1 VHTEKRT
8 IEQRALC
15 DGTKYG
21 KLVSEVICLTS
32 EVFLEVMTTGLL
44 TLLKVVAPVLLIS
57 LIVGLVI
64 SFFQAVTQIHEQTLT
79 FAPKILIVFLTLVFL
94 GGWILQQIVEY
105 AYEILTRYM
114 ALI

>member
-1 VHTEKRT
+1 M
-8 IEQRALC
+8 
-15 DGTKYG
+15 
-21 KLVSEVICLTS
+21 TS
-32 EVFLEVMTTGLL
+32 EVFLEVMNTGLL

>member
-1 VHTEKRT
+1 
-8 IEQRALC
+8 
-15 DGTKYG
+15 
-21 KLVSEVICLTS
+21 VICLTS
-32 EVFLEVMTTGLL
+32 EVFLEVMNTGLL

>member
-1 VHTEKRT
+1 M
-8 IEQRALC
+8 
-15 DGTKYG
+15 
-21 KLVSEVICLTS
+21 ICLTS
-32 EVFLEVMTTGLL
+32 EVFLEVMNTGLL

>member
-1 VHTEKRT
+1 MF
-8 IEQRALC
+8 
-15 DGTKYG
+15 
-21 KLVSEVICLTS
+21 CLTS
-32 EVFLEVMTTGLL
+32 EVFLEVMNTGLL